1 MRTLPPYHID
11 ALSGEVAGGGPGV
24 RYGGGNGA
32 AAVIEVCCVNVGVL
46 VYAQRQHIGPC
57 CGRWHHRIFVL
68 VCVCAEVL
76 RIAAYSR

>member
-24 RYGGGNGA
+24 RYGGWNGA

-46 VYAQRQHIGPC
+46 VYAQR
-57 CGRWHHRIFVL
+57 
-68 VCVCAEVL
+68 
-76 RIAAYSR
+76 